1 MTVLDNIYWRSTGAG
16 PAVVVPWLNVDWTK
30 IDLAAIEARCTVVV
44 VAPRGF
50 GPSERP
56 GGYTGARF
64 VADVARVLNHLGVV
78 DHAAFGY
85 SMSGVMAARLAV
97 GNPRVRAVAC
107 GGFPLTADL
116 GAMGKRARR
125 RHAAA
130 RADAAAWAEVTAM
143 YDRSAAEAFWDDV
156 ACRPRAALVHLA
168 CPIRCWWGGEDLV
181 LGSLTDSAE
190 LAADLSER
198 GIPYDVLPGLDHDAA
213 LDRLDL
219 VLPRLADW
227 LVAQLTN
234 HADGHRRVRPQW
246 MTG

>member
-1 MTVLDNIYWRSTGAG
+1 M
-16 PAVVVPWLNVDWTK
+16 VVVPRLNVDWTQV
-30 IDLAAIEARCTVVV
+30 DLAALEARFTVVV
-44 VAPRGF
+44 VSPRGF
-50 GPSERP
+50 GSSERP
-56 GGYTGARF
+56 GGYSGARF
-64 VADVARVLNHLGVV
+64 LADVARVLDHLGVV
-78 DHAAFGY
+78 DYAAFGY

-116 GAMGKRARR
+116 GAMGERARLM
-125 RHAAA
+125 HAAA
-130 RADAAAWAEVTAM
+130 RAAAAAWAEVTTM
-143 YDRSAAEAFWDDV
+143 YDPAAAVAFWDDV
-156 ACRPRAALVHLA
+156 ASLPCAALVDLT
-168 CPIRCWWGGEDLV
+168 CPIRCWWGAEDLV

-227 LVAQLTN
+227 LVAQL
-234 HADGHRRVRPQW
+234 ADQC
-246 MTG
+246 

>member
-1 MTVLDNIYWRSTGAG
+1 LANVTVLDKIYWRSAGAG
-16 PAVVVPWLNVDWTK
+16 PVVVVPRLNVDWTQV
-30 IDLAAIEARCTVVV
+30 DLAALEARFTVVV
-44 VAPRGF
+44 VSPRGF

-56 GGYTGARF
+56 GGYSGARF
-64 VADVARVLNHLGVV
+64 LADVARVLDHLGVV
-78 DHAAFGY
+78 DYAAFGY

-116 GAMGKRARR
+116 GAMGERARL

-130 RADAAAWAEVTAM
+130 RAAAAAWAEVTTM
-143 YDRSAAEAFWDDV
+143 YDPAAAVAFWDDV
-156 ACRPRAALVHLA
+156 ASLPCAALVDLT
-168 CPIRCWWGGEDLV
+168 CPIRCWWGAEDLV

-227 LVAQLTN
+227 LVAQL
-234 HADGHRRVRPQW
+234 ADQC
-246 MTG
+246 

>member
-1 MTVLDNIYWRSTGAG
+1 MTVLDKIYWRSSGAG
-16 PAVVVPWLNVDWTK
+16 PAVVVPRLNVDWTQV
-30 IDLAAIEARCTVVV
+30 DLAALEARFTVVV
-44 VAPRGF
+44 VSPRGF

-56 GGYTGARF
+56 GGYSGAGF
-64 VADVARVLNHLGVV
+64 VADLARVLDHLGVV
-78 DHAAFGY
+78 DYAAFGY

-116 GAMGKRARR
+116 GAMGERARLR
-125 RHAAA
+125 NAAA
-130 RADAAAWAEVTAM
+130 QADAAAWVEVTTM
-143 YDRSAAEAFWDDV
+143 YDAAAAVAFWDDV
-156 ACRPRAALVHLA
+156 ASLPRAALVDLA
-168 CPIRCWWGGEDLV
+168 CPIRCWWGAEDLV

-213 LDRLDL
+213 LDRLNL

-227 LVAQLTN
+227 LVAQLAD
-234 HADGHRRVRPQW
+234 HADGY
-246 MTG
+246 